1 MLIITQ
7 ILQLVIKMDI
17 VLQIEFECANISKV
31 QNYFTFLH
39 IVFFLIILQSV
50 YLERKVLMSKRSAK
64 IAATYF
70 LTIIISLL
78 LIGGGGYIFIMKYL
92 EKEPDKGGMDDIVIQ
107 DSSADEEY
115 VPIFGEGRTVFLIFE
130 DGKSQTSTCFLL
142 ARFAPA
148 DNKAV
153 LVPLQTDI
161 ACELDGTANTLYEF
175 YRLGGTSQAKRA
187 VEKFTGLT
195 VDRYLKFSTQSFTM
209 FANFMGNVDFDIP
222 YDLTIDDA
230 ASGRT
235 IVLRSGNQ
243 LLDTNTLR
251 KVLCYPNY
259 KGGEEY
265 RAKVVGTLAS
275 ELLNSGSRGILRDGL
290 DTVFT
295 DIINSDIETDITKY
309 DYEEDKPAISY
320 VLENTSSPAQLVIP
334 SGVYNEN
341 GCYQLDEAFVD
352 ALPRWFAME

>member
-1 MLIITQ
+1 
-7 ILQLVIKMDI
+7 
-17 VLQIEFECANISKV
+17 
-31 QNYFTFLH
+31 
-39 IVFFLIILQSV
+39 
-50 YLERKVLMSKRSAK
+50 MSKRSAK

-78 LIGGGGYIFIMKYL
+78 LIGGGGYLFIMNYL
-92 EKEPDKGGMDDIVIQ
+92 EKEPEKSGMDDIVLQ
-107 DSSADEEY
+107 DPSLSDEEY
-115 VPIFGEGRTVFLIFE
+115 TPVFGEGRTVLFIYE
-130 DGKSQTSTCFLL
+130 DGKSQTSTSFLL

-175 YRLGGTSQAKRA
+175 YRLGGTYQAKRA
-187 VEKFTGLT
+187 VEKFTGLA
-195 VDRYLKFSTQSFTM
+195 VDRYLKFTASSFTL
-209 FANFMGNVDFDIP
+209 FSDFMGNVEYDVP
-222 YDLTIDDA
+222 YDLTFEDPSA
-230 ASGRT
+230 GRT
-235 IVLRSGNQ
+235 IVLRSGSQ

-265 RAKVVGTLAS
+265 RAKVLGSLAA

-295 DIINSDIETDITKY
+295 DIINSDIETDITRY
-309 DYEEDKPAISY
+309 DYDEDKPAINY
-320 VLENTSSPAQLVIP
+320 VLENTSAPAQLVIP
-334 SGVYNEN
+334 SGTYNEN
-341 GCYQLDEAFVD
+341 GCYQLDEVFVD

>member
-1 MLIITQ
+1 
-7 ILQLVIKMDI
+7 
-17 VLQIEFECANISKV
+17 
-31 QNYFTFLH
+31 
-39 IVFFLIILQSV
+39 
-50 YLERKVLMSKRSAK
+50 MSKRSAK

-78 LIGGGGYIFIMKYL
+78 LIGGGGYLFIMNYL
-92 EKEPDKGGMDDIVIQ
+92 EKEPEKSGMDDIVLQ
-107 DSSADEEY
+107 DPSLSDEEY
-115 VPIFGEGRTVFLIFE
+115 TPVFGEGRTVLFIYE
-130 DGKSQTSTCFLL
+130 DGKSQTSTSFLL

-175 YRLGGTSQAKRA
+175 YRLGGTYQAKRA
-187 VEKFTGLT
+187 VEKFTGLA
-195 VDRYLKFSTQSFTM
+195 VDRYLKFTASSFTL
-209 FANFMGNVDFDIP
+209 FSDFMGNVEYDVP
-222 YDLTIDDA
+222 YDLTFEEPS
-230 ASGRT
+230 SGRT
-235 IVLRSGNQ
+235 IVLRSGSQ

-265 RAKVVGTLAS
+265 RAKVVGSLAA

-295 DIINSDIETDITKY
+295 DIINSDIETDITRY
-309 DYEEDKPAISY
+309 DYDEDKPAINY
-320 VLENTSSPAQLVIP
+320 VLENTSAPAQLVIP
-334 SGVYNEN
+334 SGTYNEN
-341 GCYQLDEAFVD
+341 CCYQLDEVFVD

>member
-1 MLIITQ
+1 
-7 ILQLVIKMDI
+7 
-17 VLQIEFECANISKV
+17 
-31 QNYFTFLH
+31 
-39 IVFFLIILQSV
+39 
-50 YLERKVLMSKRSAK
+50 MSKRSAK

-70 LTIIISLL
+70 LTIVISLL
-78 LIGGGGYIFIMKYL
+78 LIGGGGYLFIMNYL
-92 EKEPDKGGMDDIVIQ
+92 EKEPDKGGMDDIVMQ
-107 DSSADEEY
+107 DPSAGNEEY
-115 VPIFGEGRTVFLIFE
+115 VPIFGEGRTVLFIYE
-130 DGKSQTSTCFLL
+130 DGKSQTSTNFLL

-175 YRLGGTSQAKRA
+175 YRLGGTAQAKRA

-195 VDRYLKFSTQSFTM
+195 VDRYLKFTKDSFAL
-209 FANFMGNVDFDIP
+209 FADFMGNVDFDIP
-222 YDLTIDDA
+222 YNLTIDDA

-251 KVLCYPNY
+251 KVMCYPDY

-265 RAKVVGTLAS
+265 RAKVVGNLAA

-295 DIINSDIETDITKY
+295 DIVNSDIETDITIY
-309 DYEEDKPAISY
+309 DYEDDKPAIDY

-334 SGVYNEN
+334 SGTYNEN

>member
-1 MLIITQ
+1 
-7 ILQLVIKMDI
+7 
-17 VLQIEFECANISKV
+17 
-31 QNYFTFLH
+31 
-39 IVFFLIILQSV
+39 
-50 YLERKVLMSKRSAK
+50 MSKRSAK

-78 LIGGGGYIFIMKYL
+78 LIGGGGYLFIMKYL
-92 EKEPDKGGMDDIVIQ
+92 EKEPDKSGMDDIVIQ
-107 DSSADEEY
+107 DSSAGEDY
-115 VPIFGEGRTVFLIFE
+115 APIFGEGRTVLFIYE
-130 DGKSQTSTCFLL
+130 EGKSQTSTSFLL

-153 LVPLQTDI
+153 IVPLQTDI

-175 YRLGGTSQAKRA
+175 YRLGGTYQAKRA

-195 VDRYLKFSTQSFTM
+195 VDRYLKFTSSSFTM
-209 FANFMGNVDFDIP
+209 FADFMGNVDFDIP
-222 YDLTIDDA
+222 YNLTFEDPSA
-230 ASGRT
+230 GRT
-235 IVLRSGNQ
+235 IVLKGGNQ

-251 KVLCYPNY
+251 KVMCYPDY

-265 RAKVVGTLAS
+265 RAKVVGNLAA
-275 ELLNSGSRGILRDGL
+275 ELLNSGCRGILRDGL

-320 VLENTSSPAQLVIP
+320 VLDNTSSPAQLVIP